1 MIGLD
6 GESETEHI
14 VYMKGGDEAA
24 LTENQMNTT
33 AALFV
38 VTVSSRNGICTREME
53 FNTLAEAQAEL
64 ADWTKDGW
72 NGWITDVEAE
82 NDRIARAMV
91 ERMNS
96 KKIGRAFSKLMA

>member
-14 VYMKGGDEAA
+14 VYMKGGDRAA
-24 LTENQMNTT
+24 LTENQMTN
-33 AALFV
+33 ALFI
-38 VTVSSRNGICTREME
+38 VTVFANTGICTREME
-53 FNTLAEAQAEL
+53 FNTLADAEAEL

-82 NDRIARAMV
+82 DDRIARAKI
-91 ERMNS
+91 ERMNG
-96 KKIGRAFSKLMA
+96 KKVGRAFSKLMA